1 MQREMKVEGNR
12 PGYRSETVRGAIEGS
27 ATNALLQAGEV
38 AGDLSKR
45 LLGGSNDAAQ
55 KDEKVAGAVME
66 GLLLGG
72 EKWKTEPIDPPI
84 ENEEEQQPQQQPFE
98 QVATT
103 AATIPWPV
111 LELTREDLFEEKA
124 RFAACLCFCLERPD
138 QSCGCLHL
146 SSPATTLKCQRMVPI
161 CMRL

>member
-45 LLGGSNDAAQ
+45 LLGGSNDVAQ
-55 KDEKVAGAVME
+55 KDEKVAGVVME

-72 EKWKTEPIDPPI
+72 KKWKTEPIDPPI

-98 QVATT
+98 QVAAT
-103 AATIPWPV
+103 AATIP
-111 LELTREDLFEEKA
+111 
-124 RFAACLCFCLERPD
+124 
-138 QSCGCLHL
+138 
-146 SSPATTLKCQRMVPI
+146 
-161 CMRL
+161 